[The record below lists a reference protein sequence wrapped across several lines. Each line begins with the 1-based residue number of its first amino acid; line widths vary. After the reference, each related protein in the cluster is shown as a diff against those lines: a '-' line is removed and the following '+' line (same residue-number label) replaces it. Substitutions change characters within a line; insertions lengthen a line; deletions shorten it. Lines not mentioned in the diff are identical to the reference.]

1 MADILIPKLHSGQQ
15 EIWDNRSQFNIVCC
29 GRRFGKTKLMVA
41 ISASASTKGL
51 KTGLFTPEHKQLAEP
66 YSELEEILNP
76 IIKRSSKT
84 AGEIRLKTRGLL
96 DFWAVNDNELA
107 GRGREYHVGSMDEAA
122 FGKDKQLLEI
132 WRRSIKPT
140 LLTTRGSFW
149 LFSTPNGINQ
159 DNFFYQAWHDPEL
172 GFKQFHAPTANNPYV
187 PLDELEKERLT
198 AHPLVWKQ
206 EFLAEFVSW
215 DSATFF
221 KLDYFLDNG
230 LPVGYPTK
238 CDAVFAVLDCAAKS
252 GTNNDATGVVY
263 FAVSLF
269 HGFALT
275 ILDYEMHS
283 IDAAM
288 LEFLAPVVLEKCESL
303 AKECNAR
310 NGSMGAMVE
319 DAAGGIVLLQQAR
332 AKGWDMRAIPSALM
346 AKGKDERAMI
356 AGGPAYQGLCKLS
369 RHAFDKTVEWKGRTQ
384 NHLIHQLTTFR
395 IGDKEAYRRA
405 DDLLDCV
412 TYGIALTLSDQR
424 AL

>member
-1 MADILIPKLHSGQQ
+1 MAEILIPKLHAGQQ
-15 EIWDNRSQFNIVCC
+15 NIWENRAQLNIVCC

-41 ISASASTKGL
+41 IGASSSIQGRKA
-51 KTGLFTPEHKQLAEP
+51 GLFTPEHKQLAEP

-76 IIKRSSKT
+76 VVKRKSKT
-84 AGEIRLKTRGLL
+84 AGEIRLKTKGLI
-96 DFWAVNDNELA
+96 DFWAVNDNDLA
-107 GRGREYHVGSMDEAA
+107 GRGREYHVGCMDEAA
-122 FGKDKQLLEI
+122 FGKDKQLLDI
-132 WRRSIKPT
+132 WRKSIKPA

-172 GFKQFHAPTANNPYV
+172 GFKQFHAPTSNNPYV
-187 PLDELEKERLT
+187 PLDELEKERQS

-252 GTNNDATGVVY
+252 GTNNDATGIIY
-263 FAVSLF
+263 FAVSLY
-269 HGFALT
+269 HEHPLT

-288 LEFLAPVVLEKCESL
+288 LEFLAPKVLEKCETF

-319 DAAGGIVLLQQAR
+319 DAAGGIVLLQQAK

-384 NHLIHQLTTFR
+384 NHLIYQLTTFR